1 MDKLQHIKHKHE
13 PQLLLVFR
21 RYDSGLGQVHVCRY
35 GTSGFHACRL
45 INGMSRNFFPNA
57 TAKPQHTTTSST
69 MESLLPSLMSISLLL
84 SFQFFLMHLEC
95 LFQQSLFL
103 LNMACLQTS
112 SDTCAWVSAGV
123 HDMSPIVVL
132 CFVE

>member
-45 INGMSRNFFPNA
+45 INGMSRNFFPQRHSK
-57 TAKPQHTTTSST
+57 TAAYHHQYDGVS
-69 MESLLPSLMSISLLL
+69 PSITYVHQPLTLL
-84 SFQFFLMHLEC
+84 SVFPDEPRMPLSTKL
-95 LFQQSLFL
+95 
-103 LNMACLQTS
+103 
-112 SDTCAWVSAGV
+112 V
-123 HDMSPIVVL
+123 PP
-132 CFVE
+132 

>member
-57 TAKPQHTTTSST
+57 TAKPQHTTTST
-69 MESLLPSLMSISLLL
+69 MESLLSITYVHQPLTLL
-84 SFQFFLMHLEC
+84 SVFPDAPRMPLSTKL
-95 LFQQSLFL
+95 
-103 LNMACLQTS
+103 
-112 SDTCAWVSAGV
+112 V
-123 HDMSPIVVL
+123 PP
-132 CFVE
+132 